1 MKIEPYQTP
10 PHGLWKRF
18 LLGSVLIV
26 LLMAAA
32 TASAVLLEV
41 GHVGSF
47 FKNSTLSSPAV
58 RQITAAQAGAPQT
71 FLIIGSDKRA
81 LASNLQDRTS
91 PPHSDTLMLIRMD
104 PTQGLTSVLSIP
116 RDLKTT
122 VAPDNGGV
130 STQKINAAYSIGGSA
145 LAAKTVKRTLPGI
158 TINHIVD
165 INFKGFR
172 RVIDAIGCVYVYV
185 DRRYFHSNAGLPPS
199 LQYAEINVQPGYQ
212 KLCGQPALDYARY
225 RHTDSDFVRVA
236 RQQDFVRQVK
246 EQVGVQHLL
255 DNQDQLFGAL
265 QHAVQTD
272 IHGSKEVFDL
282 AQLAA
287 FSLGKPVRQ
296 VHFQATAGQSYVT
309 ATTHDI
315 SSTVN
320 DFLNGNPPKVVH
332 VPTFTTR
339 RRKAAASASAGLIA
353 TPASDLGLATGAS
366 VGLPFKLY
374 VPRGRIGGTGSP
386 DAVRAYSLRDNSG
399 KLHRAYVVSIA
410 RGLAGDYYGIEGTNW
425 MDPPIL
431 ANPSETRTVTGR
443 TYQLYVDGGH
453 IRVVSW
459 KSANAVYWVNNT
471 LLASLSNRQM
481 LAIAESSQPV
491 N

>member
-1 MKIEPYQTP
+1 MTIEPYDKPTT
-10 PHGLWKRF
+10 GLWKRF

-26 LLMAAA
+26 VAMATA

-47 FKNSTLSSPAV
+47 FKNSTLSSPAAS
-58 RQITAAQAGAPQT
+58 QITAAQAGAPQT

-81 LASNLQDRTS
+81 LATNLQDRTS
-91 PPHSDTLMLIRMD
+91 PPHSDTLMLVRMD
-104 PTQGLTSVLSIP
+104 PSQGLTSVMSIP
-116 RDLKTT
+116 RDLKATIR
-122 VAPDNGGV
+122 PDHGLPT
-130 STQKINAAYSIGGSA
+130 TQKINAAYSIGGAA
-145 LAAKTVKRTLPGI
+145 LAVQTIKHTLPGI

-185 DRRYFHSNAGLPPS
+185 DRRYFHSNAGLSAS
-199 LQYAEINVQPGYQ
+199 LQYAEINIQPGYQ

-225 RHTDSDFVRVA
+225 RHGDSDFVRVA

-246 EQVGVQHLL
+246 QQVGVQHLL
-255 DNQDQLFGAL
+255 SNQDKLFSAL

-272 IHGSKEVFDL
+272 IHGSKEVLDL

-287 FSLGKPVRQ
+287 FSLGRPVRQ
-296 VHFQATAGQSYVT
+296 VYFRATSGPSYVT
-309 ATTHDI
+309 ATASDI
-315 SSTVN
+315 AASVN
-320 DFLNGNPPKVVH
+320 DFLGSGSQKVVV
-332 VPTFTTR
+332 VPRFAAR
-339 RRKAAASASAGLIA
+339 RRNRSAPPTAGLNA
-353 TPASDLGLATGAS
+353 TPASDIGLATGAS
-366 VGLPFKLY
+366 VGLPFKMY
-374 VPRGRIGGTGSP
+374 VPRGRIGGTGAP
-386 DAVRAYSLRDNSG
+386 DAVRSYSLRDNAG
-399 KLHRAYVVSIA
+399 KLHRAYVVSIT
-410 RGLAGDYYGIEGTNW
+410 RGIAGDYYGIEGTSW

-431 ANPSETRTVTGR
+431 ANPSETRTVGGR

-453 IRVVSW
+453 IRVVAW
-459 KSANAVYWVNNT
+459 KSGSAVYWVNNT

-481 LAIAESSQPV
+481 LAIAESSTPV